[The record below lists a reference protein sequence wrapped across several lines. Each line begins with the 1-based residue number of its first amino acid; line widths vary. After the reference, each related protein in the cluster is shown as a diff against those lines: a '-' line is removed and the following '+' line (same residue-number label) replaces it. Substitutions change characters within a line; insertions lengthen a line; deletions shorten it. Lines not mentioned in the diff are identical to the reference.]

1 MTSMATAFE
10 MAGYFAAHAV
20 WCVSDGETLIP
31 MFVVQDAEGEWHLTR
46 VEDHELT
53 DAVRTAREH
62 LEGSGSAHCAAIL
75 YDGYLTLRGERFDAI
90 FVEVADHASGA
101 RASIAIPYRHAAQ
114 PDGFAVFRPKFLAL
128 PESADA
134 EALGVSLFRGVAQ
147 HEKGAAV
154 WTRCLDES
162 R

>member
-1 MTSMATAFE
+1 MEAAFE

-31 MFVVQDAEGEWHLTR
+31 MFVVEDAEGERHLTR

-53 DAVRTAREH
+53 DAVRAAREQFESS
-62 LEGSGSAHCAAIL
+62 EGVPYAAVL
-75 YDGYLTLRGERFDAI
+75 YDGYLTLRGERLDAI
-90 FVEVADHASGA
+90 FVEVADHGSGA
-101 RASIAIPYRHAAQ
+101 RASLAIPYRHAAQ

-134 EALGVSLFRGVAQ
+134 KALGTSLFRGVAQ